1 MEDYRFSYLA
11 YLGDQHNS
19 YVVVFW
25 WRAWQ
30 IILTDN

>member
-19 YVVVFW
+19 YVVVFLVESM
-25 WRAWQ
+25 ANYF
-30 IILTDN
+30 D